1 MSEQDNAVSRRS
13 LLLGAAI
20 GGVGLAG
27 GSSLVANAATK
38 AQQRLKEIFDG
49 QLVAGVL
56 PETRL
61 RNL

>member
-38 AQQRLKEIFDG
+38 APTKVKGNIRWT
-49 QLVAGVL
+49 
-56 PETRL
+56 TRGGGASGD
-61 RNL
+61 NQAA